1 MMGLIDTT
9 PVTCDDKI
17 FSTAEILA
25 AMNVSGCDEQQL
37 GLCLA
42 AGGLTLAQLHN
53 PQGRISL
60 NQHALIHTALNRSCN
75 NPLLGLEVGKR
86 LHLTSYGIVGFAL
99 LSSATLREALTVA
112 AQFGLLMNFKLG
124 LHINDDDDSARLELS
139 DQYGLNDNQEGFWYY
154 LEISKLITLLQDLL
168 GLSFMCEGI
177 DLAIDAPAE
186 EQARVG
192 ESLGIDVRFNCPRTA
207 IRFAGHWLDAKLAQ
221 ANGITH
227 ASCKATCQAQL
238 REVIQKYDLSYQVQ
252 NLLLGSGH
260 CIASLS
266 DIADRL
272 HLSPRTLRRRLDALG
287 TSYNAL
293 LVEVRKKLAIRYLL
307 NTPMTTEAISEQ
319 LNYSDAANFRHAF
332 KRWTG
337 RSPREY
343 RVLNNGGKYALRFGH
358 GKSTSGQPLHSLGAR
373 AEQSMA
379 AAG

>member
-9 PVTCDDKI
+9 PITCDDKI

-25 AMNVSGCDEQQL
+25 AITVTGCGEQQL
-37 GLCLA
+37 SHCLA
-42 AGGLTLAQLHN
+42 AGDLTLADLYN
-53 PQGRISL
+53 PQSRISL
-60 NQHALIHTALNRSCN
+60 NQHAHIHAALHQCSD

-112 AQFGLLMNFKLG
+112 AQFSLLMNFKLG
-124 LHINDDDDSARLELS
+124 LHINEEGDSARLELS
-139 DQYGLNDNQEGFWYY
+139 DRYGLSRGQEGFWCY
-154 LEISKLITLLQDLL
+154 LEISKLITLLQDIL
-168 GLSFMCEGI
+168 GLGFTCQGI
-177 DLAIDAPAE
+177 DLAIDATPE
-186 EQARVG
+186 EQALVRQ
-192 ESLGIDVRFNCPRTA
+192 SLGLDVRFNCTRTA
-207 IRFAGHWLDAKLAQ
+207 IRFAGQWLDAKLAQ
-221 ANGITH
+221 ANSITH

-343 RVLNNGGKYALRFGH
+343 RVLNKGGNYASRYGH
-358 GKSTSGQPLHSLGAR
+358 GNNTVVQPLQTPAQW
-373 AEQSMA
+373 AERGMA
-379 AAG
+379 AVG

>member
-1 MMGLIDTT
+1 MGQIDTT

-17 FSTAEILA
+17 FSMAEILA
-25 AMNVSGCDEQQL
+25 AVNASGCDEQQL
-37 GLCLA
+37 EQCLA
-42 AGGLTLAQLHN
+42 AGGLTLADLHN

-60 NQHALIHTALNRSCN
+60 NQHALIHNAFKRSCN

-99 LSSATLREALTVA
+99 LSSATLREALNVA
-112 AQFGLLMNFKLG
+112 AQFGLLMSFKLG

-139 DQYGLNDNQEGFWYY
+139 DQYGLNDHQQGVWYY
-154 LEISKLITLLQDLL
+154 LEISKLITLLQDIL
-168 GLSFMCEGI
+168 GLGFKCDGI
-177 DLAIDAPAE
+177 DLAIDAPAD
-186 EQARVG
+186 EQARVRD
-192 ESLGIDVRFNCPRTA
+192 SLGIEVRFNCQGTA
-207 IRFAGHWLDAKLAQ
+207 IRFAGHWLDARLAQ
-221 ANGITH
+221 ANSITH
-227 ASCKATCQAQL
+227 ASCKATCQAQM
-238 REVIQKYDLSYQVQ
+238 REVVQKYDLSYQVQ
-252 NLLLGSGH
+252 NLLLGSGQ

-343 RVLNNGGKYALRFGH
+343 RVLNNGGKYASRFGH
-358 GKSTSGQPLHSLGAR
+358 GKSTSGQPLHSPAAW
-373 AEQSMA
+373 AEQGMA
-379 AAG
+379 AVG

>member
-9 PVTCDDKI
+9 PITCDDKI

-25 AMNVSGCDEQQL
+25 AITVTSCGEQQL
-37 GLCLA
+37 SHCLA
-42 AGGLTLAQLHN
+42 AGDLTLADLYN
-53 PQGRISL
+53 PQSRISL
-60 NQHALIHTALNRSCN
+60 NQHAHIHAAFHQCSD

-112 AQFGLLMNFKLG
+112 AQFSLLMNFKLG
-124 LHINDDDDSARLELS
+124 LHINEEGDSARLELS
-139 DQYGLNDNQEGFWYY
+139 DRYGLSRGQEGFWCY
-154 LEISKLITLLQDLL
+154 LEISKLITLLQDIL
-168 GLSFMCEGI
+168 GLGFTCQGI
-177 DLAIDAPAE
+177 DLAIDATPE
-186 EQARVG
+186 EQALVRQ
-192 ESLGIDVRFNCPRTA
+192 SLGLDVRFNCTRTA
-207 IRFAGHWLDAKLAQ
+207 IRFAGQWLDAKLAQ
-221 ANGITH
+221 ANSITH

-343 RVLNNGGKYALRFGH
+343 RVLNNGGNHASRYGH
-358 GKSTSGQPLHSLGAR
+358 GNNTVVQPLQAPAQW
-373 AEQSMA
+373 AERGMA
-379 AAG
+379 AVG

>member
-1 MMGLIDTT
+1 MMGLMDTT
-9 PVTCDDKI
+9 PITCDDKI

-25 AMNVSGCDEQQL
+25 AANVTGCDEQQL
-37 GLCLA
+37 SQCLA
-42 AGGLTLAQLHN
+42 TGDLTLADLYN
-53 PQGRISL
+53 PQSRISL
-60 NQHALIHTALNRSCN
+60 NQHVRIHAAFNRSAN

-99 LSSATLREALTVA
+99 LSSATLREALAVA
-112 AQFGLLMNFKLG
+112 EQFGLLMNFKLG
-124 LHINDDDDSARLELS
+124 LHINDDDQTTRLELT
-139 DQYGLNDNQEGFWYY
+139 DHYGLSNGQEGFWYY
-154 LEISKLITLLQDLL
+154 LEISKLMTLLQDIH
-168 GLSFMCEGI
+168 GMGFQCDGI
-177 DLAIDAPAE
+177 DLCIDATPQ
-186 EQARVG
+186 EQARVRT
-192 ESLGIDVRFNCPRTA
+192 SLGLDVRFNCDRTA
-207 IRFAGHWLDAKLAQ
+207 IRFADHWLDAKLAQ
-221 ANGITH
+221 ANSITH

-238 REVIQKYDLSYQVQ
+238 REVVQKYDLSYRVQ
-252 NLLLGSGH
+252 NLLLRSGH

-266 DIADRL
+266 DIADSL

-343 RVLNNGGKYALRFGH
+343 RVLNNGGKYASRFGH
-358 GKSTSGQPLHSLGAR
+358 GKSAGGQLQPSHALR
-373 AEQSMA
+373 AERSMA
-379 AAG
+379 AVS

>member
-9 PVTCDDKI
+9 PITCDDKI

-25 AMNVSGCDEQQL
+25 AVNVTGCDEQQL
-37 GLCLA
+37 THCLA
-42 AGGLTLAQLHN
+42 AGGLTPADLHN
-53 PQGRISL
+53 PQSRISL
-60 NQHALIHTALNRSCN
+60 NQHALIHEAFHRSSAN
-75 NPLLGLEVGKR
+75 SLLGLEVGKR

-99 LSSATLREALTVA
+99 LSSATLREALDVA

-124 LHINDDDDSARLELS
+124 LHINDDADDVRLELS
-139 DQYGLNDNQEGFWYY
+139 DQYGLSNNQAGFWYY
-154 LEISKLITLLQDLL
+154 LEISKLITLLQDIL
-168 GLSFMCEGI
+168 GLGFTCEGV
-177 DLAIDAPAE
+177 DLAIDAAPQ
-186 EQARVG
+186 EQERVRS
-192 ESLGIDVRFNCPRTA
+192 SLGVPVRFHCERTA
-207 IRFAGHWLDAKLAQ
+207 IRFASQWLDSKLAQ
-221 ANGITH
+221 ANSITH

-238 REVIQKYDLSYQVQ
+238 RDVVQKYDLSYQVQ

-266 DIADRL
+266 DIAERL

-287 TSYNAL
+287 TSYNGL

-343 RVLNNGGKYALRFGH
+343 RVLNNGGKYASRFGH
-358 GKSTSGQPLHSLGAR
+358 GKSASGQPLHSPTVW
-373 AEQSMA
+373 AERSIA
-379 AAG
+379 AAN

>member
-1 MMGLIDTT
+1 MMGPIDTT
-9 PVTCDDKI
+9 PITCDDKI
-17 FSTAEILA
+17 FSLAEVLA
-25 AMNVSGCDEQQL
+25 AVNVTGCDEQQL
-37 GLCLA
+37 TQCLA
-42 AGGLTLAQLHN
+42 AGSLAPCDLYN
-53 PQGRISL
+53 PQSRLSL
-60 NQHALIHTALNRSCN
+60 NQHALIHEAFNHCSGN
-75 NPLLGLEVGKR
+75 SLLGLEVGKR

-99 LSSATLREALTVA
+99 LSSATLREALNVA

-124 LHINDDDDSARLELS
+124 LHIDDEEDSTHLELS
-139 DQYGLNDNQEGFWYY
+139 DQYGLSHNQEGFWCY
-154 LEISKLITLLQDLL
+154 LEISKLITLLQDIL
-168 GLSFMCEGI
+168 GPGFKCQGI
-177 DLAIDAPAE
+177 DLAIDATPQ
-186 EQARVG
+186 EQARVRS
-192 ESLGIDVRFNCPRTA
+192 SLGMEVRFNCDRTA
-207 IRFAGHWLDAKLAQ
+207 IRIASHWLDSKLAQ
-221 ANGITH
+221 ANSITH

-238 REVIQKYDLSYQVQ
+238 RDLIQKYDLSYQVQ
-252 NLLLGSGH
+252 NLLLGSGQ

-343 RVLNNGGKYALRFGH
+343 RVLNNGGKYASRLGR
-358 GKSTSGQPLHSLGAR
+358 GKSISGQPPHTPTVW
-373 AEQSMA
+373 AERSMA

>member
-1 MMGLIDTT
+1 MGLIDTT
-9 PVTCDDKI
+9 PITCDDKI

-25 AMNVSGCDEQQL
+25 AANVTGCDEHQL
-37 GLCLA
+37 SQCLA
-42 AGGLTLAQLHN
+42 AGGLSLTDLSN
-53 PQGRISL
+53 PQSRISL
-60 NQHALIHTALNRSCN
+60 NQHAHIHAAFQDSCN

-99 LSSATLREALTVA
+99 LSSASLREALAVA

-124 LHINDDDDSARLELS
+124 LHINEDDETVRLELS
-139 DQYGLNDNQEGFWYY
+139 DQYGLSNGHNVFWYY
-154 LEISKLITLLQDLL
+154 LEISKLITLLQDIL
-168 GLSFMCEGI
+168 GQGFKCEGI
-177 DLAIDAPAE
+177 DLAVDTPLQ
-186 EQARVG
+186 EQDRVRT
-192 ESLGIDVRFNCPRTA
+192 SLGMDVRFNCERTA
-207 IRFAGHWLDAKLAQ
+207 IRFAERWLDAKLAQ
-221 ANGITH
+221 ANSITH
-227 ASCKATCQAQL
+227 ASCKATCQGQI
-238 REVIQKYDLSYQVQ
+238 RDVIQKYDLSYQVQ
-252 NLLLGSGH
+252 KLLLGSEH

-266 DIADRL
+266 DIANRL

-343 RVLNNGGKYALRFGH
+343 RVLNNGGKYASRFGH
-358 GKSTSGQPLHSLGAR
+358 GKSAVGQPQHSAAVW
-373 AEQSMA
+373 AERSMA
-379 AAG
+379 ALG

>member
-1 MMGLIDTT
+1 MMGLVETT
-9 PVTCDDKI
+9 PITSDDKI

-25 AMNVSGCDEQQL
+25 AVNVTASTSHQAGE
-37 GLCLA
+37 CLA
-42 AGGLTLAQLHN
+42 AGGLSLADLSN
-53 PQGRISL
+53 PLCRISL
-60 NQHALIHTALNRSCN
+60 NQHARIHSAFNQSAG

-99 LSSATLREALTVA
+99 LSSATLRDALAVA
-112 AQFGLLMNFKLG
+112 AQFGLLMNLKLAVQIS
-124 LHINDDDDSARLELS
+124 HDDETACLELS
-139 DQYGLNDNQEGFWYY
+139 DHYGLSDGGEGFWYY

-168 GLSFMCEGI
+168 GMSFRCQGVELS
-177 DLAIDAPAE
+177 IDASSE
-186 EQARVG
+186 EQAQASA
-192 ESLGIDVRFNCPRTA
+192 SLGIPVRFNAKSTA
-207 IRFAGHWLDAKLAQ
+207 IRFAAHWLDRKLAQ
-221 ANGITH
+221 ANSITH
-227 ASCKATCQAQL
+227 ASCKATCEAQVRDL
-238 REVIQKYDLSYQVQ
+238 IQKYDLSYQVQ

-266 DIADRL
+266 EIADRL

-343 RVLNNGGKYALRFGH
+343 RMLNNGGKYGSRFGH
-358 GKSTSGQPLHSLGAR
+358 GKNAGMHLGYASSGWAD
-373 AEQSMA
+373 QSMA
-379 AAG
+379 AIG

>member
-25 AMNVSGCDEQQL
+25 AANVAGCDEHQL
-37 GLCLA
+37 SQCLA
-42 AGGLTLAQLHN
+42 AGGLSLADLYN
-53 PQGRISL
+53 PQSRISL
-60 NQHALIHTALNRSCN
+60 NQHAHIHGAFQDSCN
-75 NPLLGLEVGKR
+75 NPLLGLETGKR

-99 LSSATLREALTVA
+99 LSSATLREALAVA

-124 LHINDDDDSARLELS
+124 LHINEDEQTVSLELS
-139 DQYGLNDNQEGFWYY
+139 DQYGLSNGPDGFWYY
-154 LEISKLITLLQDLL
+154 LEISKLITLLQDIL
-168 GLSFMCEGI
+168 GLGFKCEGI
-177 DLAIDAPAE
+177 ELAIDAPYE
-186 EQARVG
+186 EQDRVRT
-192 ESLGIDVRFNCPRTA
+192 SLGVDVRFNCDRTA
-207 IRFAGHWLDAKLAQ
+207 IRFADEWLDARLAQ
-221 ANGITH
+221 ANSITH
-227 ASCKATCQAQL
+227 ASCKATCQAQV

-266 DIADRL
+266 DIANRL

-343 RVLNNGGKYALRFGH
+343 RVLNNGGKYASRFSH
-358 GKSTSGQPLHSLGAR
+358 TKSSGGQLQHSPAAWTER
-373 AEQSMA
+373 NMA
-379 AAG
+379 AAV

>member
-25 AMNVSGCDEQQL
+25 AVDVSGCDEQQL
-37 GLCLA
+37 SQCLA
-42 AGGLTLAQLHN
+42 AGGLTLADLHN
-53 PQGRISL
+53 PQSRISL
-60 NQHALIHTALNRSCN
+60 NQHALIHAALNRSSN

-124 LHINDDDDSARLELS
+124 LTVNDDDGSARLELS
-139 DQYGLNDNQEGFWYY
+139 DQYGLGTSQEGFWYY
-154 LEISKLITLLQDLL
+154 LEISKLITLLQDIL
-168 GLSFMCEGI
+168 GLGFMCDGVDLGI
-177 DLAIDAPAE
+177 DATPQ
-186 EQARVG
+186 EQARVRS
-192 ESLGIDVRFNCPRTA
+192 SLGVDVRFNCERTTL
-207 IRFAGHWLDAKLAQ
+207 RFPGRWLDARLAQ
-221 ANGITH
+221 ANSITH

-238 REVIQKYDLSYQVQ
+238 REVVQKYDLSYQVQ
-252 NLLLGSGH
+252 NLLLGSGQ

-343 RVLNNGGKYALRFGH
+343 RMLNNGGKYASRHGH
-358 GKSTSGQPLHSLGAR
+358 GKSTGPQPLHAQAAW
-373 AEQSMA
+373 AERSMA
-379 AAG
+379 AVG

>member
-1 MMGLIDTT
+1 MMGLIDTP

-25 AMNVSGCDEQQL
+25 AANVCGCDEPQL
-37 GLCLA
+37 SQCLA
-42 AGGLTLAQLHN
+42 AGGLSLSDLHN
-53 PQGRISL
+53 PQSRISL
-60 NQHALIHTALNRSCN
+60 NQHAQIHAAFHDTCN
-75 NPLLGLEVGKR
+75 NPLLSLEVGKR

-99 LSSATLREALTVA
+99 LSSATLREALAVA

-124 LHINDDDDSARLELS
+124 LHINEDADVVRLELN
-139 DQYGLNDNQEGFWYY
+139 DQYGLSSGQESFWYY
-154 LEISKLITLLQDLL
+154 LEISKIVTLLQDIL
-168 GLSFMCEGI
+168 GLGFSCEGI
-177 DLAIDAPAE
+177 DLALDVPLE
-186 EQARVG
+186 EQDRVRA
-192 ESLGIDVRFNCPRTA
+192 SLGMDVNFDCERSA
-207 IRFAGHWLDAKLAQ
+207 IRFEEHWLDARLAQ
-221 ANGITH
+221 ANSITH
-227 ASCKATCQAQL
+227 ASCKATCQTQI
-238 REVIQKYDLSYQVQ
+238 RDVIQKYDLSYQVQ

-266 DIADRL
+266 DIANRL

-343 RVLNNGGKYALRFGH
+343 RVLNNGGKHASRFGH
-358 GKSTSGQPLHSLGAR
+358 AKSAGGQPQHSSAAWGER
-373 AEQSMA
+373 SMA
-379 AAG
+379 AVG

>member
-17 FSTAEILA
+17 FSMAEILA
-25 AMNVSGCDEQQL
+25 AAHVSGCNELQL
-37 GLCLA
+37 GQCLA
-42 AGGLTLAQLHN
+42 AGGLTPADLHN
-53 PQGRISL
+53 PHGRISL
-60 NQHALIHTALNRSCN
+60 NQHALIHSALHRSCN

-86 LHLTSYGIVGFAL
+86 MHLTSYGIVGFAL

-124 LHINDDDDSARLELS
+124 VHINDDDASACLELS
-139 DQYGLNDNQEGFWYY
+139 DHYGLNTNQEGFWYY
-154 LEISKLITLLQDLL
+154 LEISKLITLLQDIL
-168 GLSFMCEGI
+168 GLGFSCDGI
-177 DLAIDAPAE
+177 ELVIDAPAD
-186 EQARVG
+186 EQARVR

-207 IRFAGHWLDAKLAQ
+207 IRFAGQWLDAKLAQ
-221 ANGITH
+221 ANSITH
-227 ASCKATCQAQL
+227 ASCKATCQAQM

-343 RVLNNGGKYALRFGH
+343 RVLNNGGKYALRLGH
-358 GKSTSGQPLHSLGAR
+358 GKSTHGQPLHASATW

-379 AAG
+379 AVG